1 MQAFAPSSGSGTPDG
16 PSWATTLDTTTA
28 PTTATLAELARCVRI
43 LGAPVPTVW
52 CLNEEASLSGQWP
65 TITPLGT
72 SHGDMHHLLLDTQG
86 LEALDDAER
95 RFLMGSALGH
105 LQCDHGIMFTTC
117 LLARGPDAPRW
128 TRALRQ
134 GLQPAMKLMCF
145 SADRAGLLCSESLDA
160 AMEGMRHHVAE
171 SRSAG
176 TQWMPMPSS
185 YDLRVTS
192 LREFHQSDVYAR
204 VRGARAARHRD
215 SPWIRHQAPLA
226 PTTSLTTPGP
236 SLASTSAS
244 PEDSGSF
251 DTMKASATP
260 ADPLAASIAE
270 LGARVSKAARALG
283 LDDIAARVDADLT
296 RRMGDGRLRVAIIG
310 EIKHGKSS
318 LINALAGADVLPTG
332 VTPTTGALVSVR
344 AGDEDVRRLA
354 RHDGSSSALSH
365 DRFASLAR
373 GTRDDEEAN
382 PGHAHRRAARSTDS
396 SGD

>member
-1 MQAFAPSSGSGTPDG
+1 MAPPSPKKSSRPNDKATPEPEREGEGVDEAQDPLERLIRQRQRAAHKERRSRDAYAFGVDVRRTRWFVQHRLFGAGLRTVERQ
-16 PSWATTLDTTTA
+16 WHARWTQLRATTLDTTTA

-128 TRALRQ
+128 TRALRR

-176 TQWMPMPSS
+176 TQWMPTPSS

-215 SPWIRHQAPLA
+215 
-226 PTTSLTTPGP
+226 LTMDPVPG
-236 SLASTSAS
+236 STR
-244 PEDSGSF
+244 PQHV
-251 DTMKASATP
+251 P
-260 ADPLAASIAE
+260 
-270 LGARVSKAARALG
+270 
-283 LDDIAARVDADLT
+283 DDAWSVARVDQRLT
-296 RRMGDGRLRVAIIG
+296 RRLGL
-310 EIKHGKSS
+310 
-318 LINALAGADVLPTG
+318 L
-332 VTPTTGALVSVR
+332 
-344 AGDEDVRRLA
+344 
-354 RHDGSSSALSH
+354 
-365 DRFASLAR
+365 
-373 GTRDDEEAN
+373 
-382 PGHAHRRAARSTDS
+382 
-396 SGD
+396 